1 MAEILVI
8 DDDPVTQRVLQ
19 RGLQRQGYSVTIACT
34 GPEGVEQAEHLH
46 PALIICDWMLPG
58 GMDGLEICR
67 LVKANPDLTTTYF
80 LLVTAKGRTEERV
93 QGLDA
98 GADDLLSKPLD
109 MSELKARVR
118 AGLRLHQLARD
129 LQLQKRLLEAE
140 LAEAAAYVRSLLP
153 PQMTGKVPIH
163 ARFIPSR
170 QLGGDCFDYYWL
182 DPDYLVIYLLD
193 VSGHGLGSA
202 LLSTSVLNVLRSQSL
217 PGVNF
222 YRPEGVLRGLNETF
236 QMNDQHDKYFTIW
249 YGVYNRAR
257 RQLTYSSAGHPPAI
271 LISTP
276 ENGSAKVERLRTPG
290 MPIGMMPE
298 TTFTW
303 QRSQVPLGSSLYV
316 FSDGIYEIQQ
326 INKEILGLDTFVE
339 FLTSAPINLS
349 VDDILERIRA
359 LKEEESF
366 SDDLSLLK
374 VNFG

>member
-8 DDDPVTQRVLQ
+8 NDDPVTQRVLQ
-19 RGLQRQGYSVTIACT
+19 RGLQRQGYSVTIART
-34 GPEGVEQAEHLH
+34 GSEGVEKAEHLQ
-46 PALIICDWMLPG
+46 PAMIICDWMLPG

-67 LVKANPDLTTTYF
+67 LVKANPDLATTYF

-129 LQLQKRLLEAE
+129 LQGQKRLLEAE

-153 PQMTGKVPIH
+153 PQMNGKVPIH
-163 ARFIPSR
+163 ARFIPCR

-182 DPDYLVIYLLD
+182 DPDFLVIYLLD

-222 YRPEGVLRGLNETF
+222 YRPEGVLRALNETF

-271 LISTP
+271 LISPP
-276 ENGSAKVERLRTPG
+276 ESGSAKVARLRTPG

-303 QRSQVPLGSSLYV
+303 QRSEVPTGSSLYI
-316 FSDGIYEIQQ
+316 FSDGIYEIHQV
-326 INKEILGLDTFVE
+326 NKEMLGLDTFVE
-339 FLTSAPINLS
+339 FLTSAPVNLS
-349 VDDILERIRA
+349 VDDILNQVRA
-359 LKEEESF
+359 LKEEETF
-366 SDDLSLLK
+366 SDDLSILK

>member
-8 DDDPVTQRVLQ
+8 NDDPVTRRVLQ
-19 RGLQRQGYSVTIACT
+19 RGLQRQGYSVTIAYT
-34 GPEGVEQAEHLH
+34 GPEGIKQAEYLQ
-46 PALIICDWMLPG
+46 PAMIICDWMLPG

-129 LQLQKRLLEAE
+129 LQGQKRLLEAE

-153 PQMTGKVPIH
+153 PQMNGKVPIH
-163 ARFIPSR
+163 ARFIPCR

-257 RQLTYSSAGHPPAI
+257 RQLTYSSAGHPPAV
-271 LISTP
+271 LISP
-276 ENGSAKVERLRTPG
+276 PKDGSAKVERLRTPG

-298 TTFTW
+298 TIFTW
-303 QRSQVPLGSSLYV
+303 QRSEVPPGSSLYV
-316 FSDGIYEIQQ
+316 FSDGIYEIQKV
-326 INKEILGLDTFVE
+326 NKDMLGLDTFVE
-339 FLTSAPINLS
+339 FLTSKPVNLS
-349 VDDILERIRA
+349 VDEILEQIRA
-359 LKEEESF
+359 LKKEESF

>member
-8 DDDPVTQRVLQ
+8 NDDPVTQRVLQ
-19 RGLQRQGYSVTIACT
+19 RGLQRQGYSVTIARS
-34 GPEGVEQAEHLH
+34 GPEGVELAENLQ

-58 GMDGLEICR
+58 GLDGLEICR
-67 LVKANPDLTTTYF
+67 LVKANPELTTTYF

-129 LQLQKRLLEAE
+129 LQGQKRLLEAE

-163 ARFIPSR
+163 ARFIPCR

-182 DPDYLVIYLLD
+182 DPDFLVIYLLD

-222 YRPEGVLRGLNETF
+222 YRPEGVLRALNETF

-257 RQLTYSSAGHPPAI
+257 RQLTYSSAGHPPAV
-271 LISTP
+271 LISAP
-276 ENGSAKVERLRTPG
+276 EDGSAKVKRLRTPG

-303 QRSQVPLGSSLYV
+303 QRSDVPPGSSLYI

-326 INKEILGLDTFVE
+326 IDKDMLGLDTFVE
-339 FLTSAPINLS
+339 LLTGKPVNFT
-349 VDDILERIRA
+349 VDEVLDQVRA
-359 LKEEESF
+359 LKAEEAF
-366 SDDLSLLK
+366 TDDLSLLK
-374 VNFG
+374 VTFG